1 MIASLHMHLGWISV
15 ALLTVGVGEAD
26 GPHWPRFRGPNGS
39 GESEATSIPVQW
51 TARDYRWNVT
61 LPGVG
66 HSSPVVWGDRVVVTC
81 ASEDGARG
89 SVLALSTSDG
99 SRLWETALEAGAYP
113 KSQLNSYASTTPALD
128 GQRAF
133 VTWGTPRHYRVAAL
147 SLDSGR
153 KLWQREF
160 PPFASEHGLGASPIV
175 WNDMVI
181 VPNDQ
186 DGPSSVLALDAAT
199 GATRWE
205 VKRRSEK
212 AAFTTP
218 CLFQPDGGKP
228 QLILSSWAH
237 GVSSLDPATG
247 KTYWELPVFQFRTV
261 GSPTVAAGWIFASA
275 GVGGVGRQMVAIRP
289 GDPDTDAKPSVV
301 YELQNPFPY
310 VPMPVAK
317 GNLVFLWQDR
327 GVVTCLDGPTGK
339 VHWRQRVGG
348 DYFSSPIRVADR
360 IYCPTRSGE
369 MVVLAASERF
379 QQLARFPLGDKTHS
393 TPAVAGGVLYVRTFS
408 RLAAIGG
415 GQNATAAAR

>member
-1 MIASLHMHLGWISV
+1 MTASLNVGWMIA
-15 ALLTVGVGEAD
+15 ALLMAGPGETD
-26 GPHWPRFRGPNGS
+26 GQHWPRFRGPNGS
-39 GESEATSIPVQW
+39 GESDADSIPLQW
-51 TARDYRWNVT
+51 TAKDYRWNVE
-61 LPGVG
+61 LPGEG
-66 HSSPVVWGDRVVVTC
+66 HSSPVVWGDRVVVTA
-81 ASEDGARG
+81 ASKDGARWH
-89 SVLALSTSDG
+89 VIALRTTDG
-99 SRLWETALEAGAYP
+99 ARLWETTREAGTYP

-128 GQRAF
+128 GQRVF
-133 VTWGTPRHYRVAAL
+133 VTWGTPRHYMVAAL
-147 SLDSGR
+147 ALENGR

-175 WNDMVI
+175 WNDVVI

-186 DGPSSVLALDAAT
+186 DGPSSVIALDVAT

-205 VKRRSEK
+205 VQRRSEK
-212 AAFTTP
+212 AAFSTP
-218 CLFQPDGGKP
+218 CVFQAPNGKP

-237 GVSSLDPATG
+237 GVSGLDPATG
-247 KTYWELPVFQFRTV
+247 ETLWELPVFQFRTV
-261 GSPTVAAGWIFASA
+261 GSPTVAAGLIFASA

-289 GDPDTDAKPSVV
+289 GDPDARAKPSVA
-301 YELQNPFPY
+301 YHIENPFPY
-310 VPMPVAK
+310 VPVPVAK

-327 GVVTCLDGPTGK
+327 GMVTCLDGPSGK

-360 IYCPTRSGE
+360 IYCPTRNGE

-415 GQNATAAAR
+415 GQNATAREE